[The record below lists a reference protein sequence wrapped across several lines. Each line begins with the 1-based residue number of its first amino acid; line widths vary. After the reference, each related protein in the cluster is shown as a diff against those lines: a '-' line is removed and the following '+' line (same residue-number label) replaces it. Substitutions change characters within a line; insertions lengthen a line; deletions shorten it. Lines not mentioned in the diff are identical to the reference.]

1 MPRREDGVAVAPLSP
16 RVRAFLAAPHFLA
29 LASIDADGAPRQALI
44 WYDLDGDDLLINSRT
59 DRRWPRNIRRDGRVA
74 LAVFD
79 AANPLRWVGLRAIV
93 RAIDDDAVR
102 ALGDIQALARRY
114 HPDDPG
120 RQLQFVGQSRVTFRL
135 EIREVHEHL
144 D

>member
-1 MPRREDGVAVAPLSP
+1 MPRPDDGVAVAPLSP

-29 LASIDADGAPRQALI
+29 LASVDPDGAPRQALI
-44 WYDLDGDDLLINSRT
+44 WYDLDGDDLLVNSRV
-59 DRRWPRNIRRDGRVA
+59 DRRWPRNLRRDGRVA

-79 AANPLRWVGLRAIV
+79 AANPLRWVGIRAVV
-93 RAIDDDAVR
+93 RAIDEDPER

-114 HPDDPG
+114 HPDDPT